1 VGQDTRKIIPMLM
14 DCGIKNSLS
23 YIKELISYAEVNK
36 LSEVKEREQR
46 IEQLLMDFIYP
57 FYFYT
62 IVNII
67 FVF

>member
-1 VGQDTRKIIPMLM
+1 M
-14 DCGIKNSLS
+14 
-23 YIKELISYAEVNK
+23 KELINYAEVNK